1 MSDERQY
8 KRDLK
13 MAQESLA
20 LLLEQR
26 EEIETQIARAKR
38 KIALLSEL
46 GDESGDRKIP
56 DLDLG
61 GLTEACSTVLRASR
75 KDWMTAGD
83 IQAALKEMGFSLEK
97 YKAPASTIT
106 TTVNRLVEAGRVVR
120 YPREGPG
127 VAEYKW
133 IGQVAGTA
141 AHRFAEILELKKK
154 REAEAK

>member
-1 MSDERQY
+1 MNDESQY

-38 KIALLSEL
+38 KIALLSDLADDGGKSEAL
-46 GDESGDRKIP
+46 

-61 GLTEACSTVLRASR
+61 GITEACTTVLRASR
-75 KDWMTAGD
+75 KEWMTAGD
-83 IQAALKEMGFSLEK
+83 IQAALREMGFSLER

-106 TTVNRLVEAGRVVR
+106 TTVNRLAEAGKVVR
-120 YPREGPG
+120 FPRESPG

-133 IGQVAGTA
+133 IGQVAGTPG
-141 AHRFAEILELKKK
+141 HRFATLFELKKK
-154 REAEAK
+154 RETL